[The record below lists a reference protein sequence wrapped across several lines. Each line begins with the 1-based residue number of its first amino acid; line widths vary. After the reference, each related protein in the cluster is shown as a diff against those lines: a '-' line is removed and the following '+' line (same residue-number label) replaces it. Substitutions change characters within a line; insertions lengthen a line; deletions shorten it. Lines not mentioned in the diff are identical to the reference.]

1 MQYFASQATHDGFLE
16 RLRTS
21 VLAVLPFY
29 PKRRGCEIRPAV
41 EPHARPACR
50 RILPSLDWP
59 ATLLTRTDLF
69 CSQATM
75 LMMPFRGVR
84 NQYSSAAQHGSAAN
98 AQFSVREGFLR
109 CFARCAATNLA
120 KIVRALQAR

>member
-1 MQYFASQATHDGFLE
+1 
-16 RLRTS
+16 
-21 VLAVLPFY
+21 
-29 PKRRGCEIRPAV
+29 
-41 EPHARPACR
+41 
-50 RILPSLDWP
+50 
-59 ATLLTRTDLF
+59 
-69 CSQATM
+69 M

-84 NQYSSAAQHGSAAN
+84 NQDSSAAQHGSATN